1 MFTQDDCVEAAW
13 RVVDPALKAGRPVLE
28 YEPGSYIAR
37 ISPTP
42 LMLVVAVNDTLTVA
56 ELAITAFNDALEPKR
71 LVMLGGGHFDAYV
84 SDFGDAA
91 NPERD
96 WFVTHLA
103 P

>member
-1 MFTQDDCVEAAW
+1 
-13 RVVDPALKAGRPVLE
+13 
-28 YEPGSYIAR
+28 
-37 ISPTP
+37 
-42 LMLVVAVNDTLTVA
+42 LTVA

-71 LVMLGGGHFDAYV
+71 LVLLGGGHFDAYV
-84 SDFGDAA
+84 SDFENAA